1 MISTQP
7 PGDQLRNFELSGNGA
22 HLRTMLDSTH
32 RITRSGKI
40 RRTRFRRIFESVP
53 VLTVRQALVE
63 LTFPLRKRLGLRRQS
78 LDKVRGVPSN
88 PIY

>member
-1 MISTQP
+1 MISTQS

-63 LTFPLRKRLGLRRQS
+63 LTFPLRKRLGLRRQTF
-78 LDKVRGVPSN
+78 DKVLGRSAD
-88 PIY
+88 

>member
-53 VLTVRQALVE
+53 VLTVRQMLVE
-63 LTFPLRKRLGLRRQS
+63 LTFPLRKRLGLRRKT

-88 PIY
+88 PID

>member
-1 MISTQP
+1 M
-7 PGDQLRNFELSGNGA
+7 RNFELSGNGA

-53 VLTVRQALVE
+53 VLTVRQMLVE